1 MSDADYISTAPPY
14 DRETPIMVV
23 EKKKEETNS
32 TVYLSPR
39 QSPRLRDI

>member
-14 DRETPIMVV
+14 DRETLIMVV